1 MKRYFN
7 SEKRLVQEFHPGQP
21 QLPIEKLIIQYIRQ
35 SSREQV
41 KKNKQSA
48 ILQDIKLTGRLLA
61 YGWPDEWVIKIDTDQ
76 GKSGQK
82 RRDERAGLDELYR
95 LVLNDQAGA
104 VAAYD
109 ASRLY
114 RNLTRVHYT
123 DFVHMCETHNIVVVT
138 YDTIYWPHSRRDMD
152 ALIDKFAE
160 AARFID
166 EVVHGK
172 LIPAKLQAIEDAQS
186 YGGHCVPMGFYVV
199 EDELEE
205 RKYYVVYE
213 PHAKIIRWLFKR
225 YRELNGN
232 LGNLGRE
239 VRARNLTFPP
249 FAGLET
255 LPHVALRWNGEGYAL
270 RTRGGLI
277 SILTNPA
284 YIGYYVYNGALI
296 SKEAHDAIV
305 DMDDFLYAYS
315 RLSPV
320 TLDGQDNTSKP
331 KLDRRQDVAC
341 DALLENILESDG
353 APVYVMAGNQTYT
366 AKAYNDGWKT
376 TELVA
381 PVSLVDH
388 EFSTALRL
396 MLLELE
402 KRHEQGFADS
412 LYDLLQEAQETV
424 AQEGDTL
431 AGELEKVL
439 KGIRQAELDK
449 SIALEEEY
457 ADGVRDATRRLK
469 RLRTDREQLEA
480 KLARSEKEQ
489 ADLAECQ
496 SLTEIALHQWD
507 SVKFATKLRYV
518 RLMVAQANMTAASPH
533 FLRLDIVIGA
543 PFYRL
548 LTGFLYRQH
557 GSRAPWT
564 PEETGAL
571 RRLYPS
577 ADRLDVLKAIPK
589 RSWEAIVQQASIAG
603 LPRSTRLN
611 TAGIPEHLS
620 YADVLVM
627 QQENITRDSTP
638 RPDKAVHVAG
648 VWRSQELPIE
658 DNQASTSA
666 SAEPS

>member
-1 MKRYFN
+1 MNRHIDP
-7 SEKRLVQEFHPGQP
+7 SKRLVQEFHPGQP
-21 QLPIEKLIIQYIRQ
+21 QLPIEKLIVQYIRQ

-48 ILQDIKLTGRLLA
+48 ILQDIKLTRRLLA
-61 YGWPDEWVIKIDTDQ
+61 YGWPNERVIKIDTDQ

-95 LVLNDQAGA
+95 LVLSGQAGA

-114 RNLTRVHYT
+114 RDLTRVHYT
-123 DFVHMCETHNIVVVT
+123 DFVHTCETHNIVVVI

-152 ALIDKFAE
+152 ALVDKFAE

-172 LIPAKLQAIEDAQS
+172 LIPAKMQAIEDAQS
-186 YGGHCVPMGFYVV
+186 YGGHCVPMGYYVV

-225 YRELNGN
+225 YHELNGN
-232 LGNLGRE
+232 LGKLGRE

-255 LPHVALRWNGEGYAL
+255 IPHVALRWNGEGYAL

-284 YIGYYVYNGALI
+284 YIGYYIYNGALI
-296 SKEAHDAIV
+296 SKKAHDAIV
-305 DMDDFLYAYS
+305 DMNDFLYAYS
-315 RLSPV
+315 RLSSV
-320 TLDGQDNTSKP
+320 TLDGQDNASKP
-331 KLDRRQDVAC
+331 KLDRRQGVAC

-376 TELVA
+376 TELVV

-402 KRHEQGFADS
+402 KRHEQGIADS

-431 AGELEKVL
+431 AGELAKVL

-449 SIALEEEY
+449 HLEEEY

-469 RLRTDREQLEA
+469 RLHADREALEA
-480 KLARSEKEQ
+480 KLARSEKEH

-496 SLTEIALHQWD
+496 SLSEVALHQWD
-507 SVKFATKLRYV
+507 AMKFSTKLRYV

-533 FLRLDIVIGA
+533 FLRLDIVIGT

-548 LTGFLYRQH
+548 LTGFLYRSH

-564 PEETGAL
+564 PEEMDAL
-571 RRLYPS
+571 RRLYPT
-577 ADRLDVLKAIPK
+577 ADRLDVLKAIPM
-589 RSWEAIVQQASIAG
+589 RSWEAIVQQANIAS

-620 YADVLVM
+620 YADVLLM
-627 QQENITRDSTP
+627 QQENITRNGTP
-638 RPDKAVHVAG
+638 HNDKAVNVAG
-648 VWRSQELPIE
+648 VWRSRELPIE
-658 DNQASTSA
+658 DNQATTSA
-666 SAEPS
+666 

>member
-1 MKRYFN
+1 MNRHIDP
-7 SEKRLVQEFHPGQP
+7 SKRLVQEFHPGQP
-21 QLPIEKLIIQYIRQ
+21 QLPIESLIVQYIRQ

-48 ILQDIKLTGRLLA
+48 ILQDIKLTRRLLA
-61 YGWPDEWVIKIDTDQ
+61 YGWPDERVIKIDTDQ

-95 LVLNDQAGA
+95 LVLSGQAGA

-114 RNLTRVHYT
+114 RDLTRVHYN
-123 DFVHMCETHNIVVVT
+123 DFVNMCETHNIVFVT
-138 YDTIYWPHSRRDMD
+138 YDTIYWPHIRRDMD
-152 ALIDKFAE
+152 ALVDKFAE

-166 EVVHGK
+166 EVILGK
-172 LIPAKLQAIEDAQS
+172 LIPAKMQAIEDAQS
-186 YGGHCVPMGFYVV
+186 YGGHCVPMGYYVV

-213 PHAKIIRWLFKR
+213 PHAKIIRWLFNR

-232 LGNLGRE
+232 LGKLGRE

-255 LPHVALRWNGEGYAL
+255 IPHVALRWNGEGYSL

-296 SKEAHDAIV
+296 SKKAHDAIV

-320 TLDGQDNTSKP
+320 TLDGQDNASKP
-331 KLDRRQDVAC
+331 KLDRRRGVVC

-366 AKAYNDGWKT
+366 AKTNADGWKT

-381 PVSLVDH
+381 PVRLIDD
-388 EFSTALRL
+388 EFSIALRK
-396 MLLELE
+396 LLIALE
-402 KRHEQGFADS
+402 QRHQQGFADG
-412 LYDLLQEAQETV
+412 LYELMTQAQETI
-424 AQEGDTL
+424 AQEGDIL
-431 AGELEKVL
+431 AGELANVL
-439 KGIRQAELDK
+439 KGIGQAELDK
-449 SIALEEEY
+449 QIALEEEY

-469 RLRTDREQLEA
+469 RLQADREALEV

-496 SLTEIALHQWD
+496 SLSEVALHQWD
-507 SVKFATKLRYV
+507 AMKFSTKLRYV
-518 RLMVAQANMTAASPH
+518 RLMVAQANMTTASPH
-533 FLRLDIVIGA
+533 FLRLDIVIGT

-557 GSRAPWT
+557 GSRAPWA
-564 PEETGAL
+564 PEETDAL
-571 RRLYPS
+571 RRLYLS
-577 ADRLDVLKAIPK
+577 ADRLDVLKAIPM
-589 RSWEAIVQQASIAG
+589 RSWEAIVQQASIAS

-611 TAGIPEHLS
+611 TAGVPEHLS
-620 YADVLVM
+620 YADVLLM
-627 QQENITRDSTP
+627 QRENITRNGTP
-638 RPDKAVHVAG
+638 RNDKAVNVVG
-648 VWRSQELPIE
+648 VWRSEEIPIE
-658 DNQASTSA
+658 DNQATTSSSRA
-666 SAEPS
+666 RS